1 MKAKSLSKIQKIFS
15 LVDNIHHRLKFFGSL
30 MDIHGMANFVQLI
43 NSQFFRIFFVMRTA
57 SAASNGVAGCPRMI
71 SLDYLGGGV

>member
-1 MKAKSLSKIQKIFS
+1 MRTLSKIQKIFS
-15 LVDNIHHRLKFFGSL
+15 LVEYFPHRLNFFGSL
-30 MDIHGMANFVQLI
+30 MEFHGMANFVQLI
-43 NSQFFRIFFVMRTA
+43 NSHFFRNFFVMRTA